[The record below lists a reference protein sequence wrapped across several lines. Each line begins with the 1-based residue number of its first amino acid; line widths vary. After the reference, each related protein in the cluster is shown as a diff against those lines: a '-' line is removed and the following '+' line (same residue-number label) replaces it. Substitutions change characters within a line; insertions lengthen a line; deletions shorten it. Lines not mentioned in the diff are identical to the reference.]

1 MEKITLIIN
10 NSSHIIGF
18 RFNLIQRLKKEYEV
32 SVIAFD
38 DKYQDDADKMN
49 VKFYCV
55 NANNR
60 SLNLL
65 QNLTIVGQIQKILED
80 IKPDKVFTFMLK
92 PNTFGVFAAKK
103 AGVKDI
109 YSMVEGAGEPFIN
122 SGLKWT
128 IIRAVVCALYKKAFK
143 FSKKVFFLN
152 KDDKAEFLQR
162 GLVTEKQC
170 YLIPGI
176 GVDLEKFSAQP
187 VTNFRTFL
195 MIARMLKTKGVLEYC
210 ETARQVKKRYP
221 DAVFNYLGAEGTV
234 KKSDIQEYIDDGSV
248 NYLGTTNDV
257 RPYLAQSS
265 LLLLLSSYREGMPMS
280 ILEAEAT
287 GRAIITTDN
296 IGCRDTVIDGYNGFL
311 VKLGDISQAVDKVC
325 YFIENPDEIIRM
337 GENSRKFAEERF
349 DQTKINC
356 IIASLIR
363 D

>member
-1 MEKITLIIN
+1 MKKITLIIN

-38 DKYQDDADKMN
+38 DKYQGDADKMN

-65 QNLTIVGQIQKILED
+65 QNLTIVGKIQKILED

-109 YSMVEGAGEPFIN
+109 YSMVEGAGDPFIN

-128 IIRAVVCALYKKAFK
+128 IIRSVVCALYKKAFK

-162 GLVTEKQC
+162 GLVTENQC

-176 GVDLEKFSAQP
+176 GVDLDKFSAKP

-195 MIARMLKTKGVLEYC
+195 MIARMLKTKGVFEYC

-234 KKSDIQEYIDDGSV
+234 KISDIQEYIDDGSV

-257 RPYLAQSS
+257 RPYLVQSS
-265 LLLLLSSYREGMPMS
+265 LLLLSSYREGMPMS
-280 ILEAEAT
+280 IMEAEAI

-337 GENSRKFAEERF
+337 GTNSRKFVEERF
-349 DQTKINC
+349 DQAQINTMVVD
-356 IIASLIR
+356 AIR
-363 D
+363 M

>member
-18 RFNLIQRLKKEYEV
+18 RFNLIQRLRIEYNV

-38 DKYQDDADKMN
+38 DKHKSDADKMG
-49 VKFYCV
+49 VKFYSV

-265 LLLLLSSYREGMPMS
+265 LLLLSSYREGMPMS

-337 GENSRKFAEERF
+337 GENSRKFAVGHF
-349 DQTKINC
+349 DQKKINEL
-356 IIASLIR
+356 IIHGIT
-363 D
+363 

>member
-1 MEKITLIIN
+1 MKKITLIIN

-109 YSMVEGAGEPFIN
+109 YSMVEGAGDPFIN

-176 GVDLEKFSAQP
+176 GVDLDKFSAQP

-265 LLLLLSSYREGMPMS
+265 LLLLSSYREGMPMS

-311 VKLGDISQAVDKVC
+311 VKLGDISQAVEKVC
-325 YFIENPDEIIRM
+325 YFIEHPDEVVRM
-337 GENSRKFAEERF
+337 GANSRKFAEERF
-349 DQTKINC
+349 DQAQINTKVVD
-356 IIASLIR
+356 AIR
-363 D
+363 M